1 MRRSNDRLRATARQH
16 PLRAL
21 LALAALLIACA
32 VPAQAQEAPPA
43 GTAQDPIVSIQP
55 ADPAAAPLTI
65 PWSRL
70 INHLSGAPF
79 WVPDGENGQRSV
91 MASVSLRTILNLFD
105 LELTTYNAVAA
116 PRAGTYDLV
125 MSGQSL
131 MANSMTAGVFQD
143 TDGQLKLV
151 RSATG
156 DDARIIVVP
165 SADNVLRLNLRQE
178 PAVTALPSGVREGGS
193 IRFVVTVPF
202 GYDPASLT
210 YEWYINDAAG
220 TRFKTSEPGTVRR
233 FDEAGDYNVTVTY
246 LQNGRPIDSGQ
257 GLTSFAVIS
266 RERPDDG
273 YLPERDRDRVRT
285 AGGRGKGVRD
295 APQEDAPDDAATD
308 APEVPQTSGDGSYNG
323 GGSSGYTPP
332 APAATPPPTPDPAP
346 TAPATPVRRA
356 PQRRAPARRAAAPEL
371 PQGETV
377 DGYLLA
383 SATGVPVV
391 PSAAI
396 TPADQ
401 ELLGL
406 KPPQADRSL
415 HVPTG
420 VWVALGLLLLVVLG
434 WGLES
439 RTTLPYFRP

>member
-32 VPAQAQEAPPA
+32 VPAQAQEAPPM
-43 GTAQDPIVSIQP
+43 GTAQDPIVSIRP
-55 ADPAAAPLTI
+55 ADSAAAPLTI
-65 PWSRL
+65 PWSKL
-70 INHLSGAPF
+70 VDHIGAPF
-79 WVPDGENGQRSV
+79 FVPDGANGQRPV
-91 MASVSLRTILNLFD
+91 MAAVSLRTILGLFD

-116 PRAGTYDLV
+116 PRDGPYPLV
-125 MSGQSL
+125 ISGQSL
-131 MANSMTAGVFQD
+131 MANPNAAGVIQD
-143 TDGQLKLV
+143 TDGSLKLV
-151 RSATG
+151 RSATS

-165 SADNVLRLNLRQE
+165 SADHVLRLELRQE
-178 PAVTALPSGVREGGS
+178 PAIAALPSAVWEGGT
-193 IRFVVTVPF
+193 IRFAVTVPP
-202 GYDPASLT
+202 GYDPATLT
-210 YEWYINDAAG
+210 YEWYINDTAG
-220 TRFKTSEPGTVRR
+220 TRFRTSEPGTERR
-233 FDEAGDYNVTVTY
+233 FDKAGEFNVTVDY
-246 LQNGRPIDSGQ
+246 FQNGRAIPGAQ
-257 GLTSFAVIS
+257 GLTSFSVRS
-266 RERPDDG
+266 RTRADDG

-308 APEVPQTSGDGSYNG
+308 APEAPQTSDDGSYSGG
-323 GGSSGYTPP
+323 GGSGYTAP
-332 APAATPPPTPDPAP
+332 APAATPPATPDPAP
-346 TAPATPVRRA
+346 TTPVRRA
-356 PQRRAPARRAAAPEL
+356 PQRRAPARRAAEPQL

-406 KPPQADRSL
+406 KPPQDGRSL
-415 HVPTG
+415 HVPAG